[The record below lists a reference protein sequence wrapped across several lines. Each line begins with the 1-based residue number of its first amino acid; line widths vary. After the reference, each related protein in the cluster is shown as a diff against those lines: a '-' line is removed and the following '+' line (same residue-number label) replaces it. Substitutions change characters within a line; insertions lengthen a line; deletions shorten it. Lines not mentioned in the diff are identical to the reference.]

1 MCGRLDRERRR
12 VRDAGPRRHLL
23 HLGQLLVGL
32 AVEGK
37 HDAREVFGPARL
49 DLVCKPVLSTFF
61 DIFFFWGGGR
71 HPYNERVRGLAC
83 GREQYELHVVVCV
96 DRQMGQPQ
104 ERRRGQER
112 LHHRAIEQDPYLV
125 GRCREQRRRIPRD
138 HDGLVAGLG
147 GHVVPRRQ
155 PAVVFNR
162 RFNLPR
168 ESRKQVSKIVL
179 PWSIDSCTTR
189 NLDSRLFRTQK
200 NRAVQ
205 SQLQLNKA
213 NKPVPLVVLVVVRDM
228 NTDRLALLDVWRQQR
243 HGELNHPQILRRQR
257 RHARHEAAY
266 LNKGVERDKQRPVRV
281 IVL

>member
-1 MCGRLDRERRR
+1 
-12 VRDAGPRRHLL
+12 
-23 HLGQLLVGL
+23 
-32 AVEGK
+32 
-37 HDAREVFGPARL
+37 
-49 DLVCKPVLSTFF
+49 
-61 DIFFFWGGGR
+61 
-71 HPYNERVRGLAC
+71 
-83 GREQYELHVVVCV
+83 
-96 DRQMGQPQ
+96 MGQPQ

-168 ESRKQVSKIVL
+168 ESCKQVTTIVL

-205 SQLQLNKA
+205 SQLQLYKA

-243 HGELNHPQILRRQR
+243 HGELNHPQVLRHQR

-266 LNKGVERDKQRPVRV
+266 LEERGRERERVSVGGRGRSEPRTVKATWTMGDALVGEEAIFGKWRPQVLGLVRTSQPAQPALSDV
-281 IVL
+281 GCGQVKLEFIV